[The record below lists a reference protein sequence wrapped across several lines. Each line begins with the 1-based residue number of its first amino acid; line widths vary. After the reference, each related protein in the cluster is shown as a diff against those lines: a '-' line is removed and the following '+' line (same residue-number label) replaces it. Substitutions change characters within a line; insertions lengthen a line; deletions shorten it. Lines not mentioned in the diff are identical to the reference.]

1 MSKRLLTAADRPRLQ
16 ASRLGA
22 RCRSAQSHVFL
33 FRCEYVL
40 VPDESCARE
49 GLLPQQ
55 RDRAA
60 ADPDERHIATVA
72 LANGHIDFSL
82 NISPVLKH
90 CALIDEHKRDSVP
103 RLLVSSS
110 VINPSHSAQAPR
122 TNHSTRVRTSRDEGA
137 IIIYNRSS
145 SDLSSNQRRYAD
157 AHTRSTGQR
166 LISFAVSLCFQGIES
181 HGEVRL

>member
-1 MSKRLLTAADRPRLQ
+1 MEGMGRPHRFAVGDTDEVITDDSAHKAGAQHAAPLKSFQPFGASRLRGKKFSSSAAHHMSKRLLTAADRPRLQ

-33 FRCEYVL
+33 FRCEHVL

-90 CALIDEHKRDSVP
+90 CALLLNTNATAFRGSWF
-103 RLLVSSS
+103 RL
-110 VINPSHSAQAPR
+110 Q
-122 TNHSTRVRTSRDEGA
+122 
-137 IIIYNRSS
+137 
-145 SDLSSNQRRYAD
+145 
-157 AHTRSTGQR
+157 
-166 LISFAVSLCFQGIES
+166 
-181 HGEVRL
+181 